1 MSDTSL
7 RRTTRT
13 MAVAGAGLG
22 LTGLILMLSS
32 GGAATSWQDGIEH
45 NALVAVAFGVIVW
58 VVGKAQ
64 PRNRLVVVSAWVSL
78 LTGIYAGV
86 DGITWVLG
94 RLAGYS
100 PTADLAPAD
109 LPTGIAMAKA
119 LTIPASIVGLFVM
132 VTFGILLL
140 FPDGRPPSPRWRYV
154 GWMAITGMAISTWS
168 FALAFWPTVTISY
181 QEIKQ
186 NLFSIGEGGQLI
198 ISRLGLLLMIGATLL
213 SAVSFVVR
221 WRHSEGQVRQQ
232 LKWVGAA
239 SVLLALTFL
248 VAFVLSAS
256 QVWTLAVVFVAAV
269 VFAIA
274 YGAAIVRYRLYDI
287 DLVISRAFVYGT
299 LGVFITAGYV
309 GIVVGL
315 GPAIGGPDNAVLSL
329 LTTAL
334 VAIVFQPLRRWLQR
348 VANRLIYGK
357 RATPYE
363 VLSDLARRVGALD
376 ENLLVEV
383 ARSLVEGTGA
393 ESAGVWVAS
402 GAGIRLAA
410 AWPEGASVDLETATA
425 TAPVSHDGERLGALT
440 LSAPAGQRLD
450 PNDERLLSEVAAGM
464 GLALRNLELTE
475 DLRARVSELRAS
487 RRRIVAVQDETRRR
501 LERDLHDGAQQQLV
515 ALKVKLGLA
524 RSLATADVAP
534 RTSALLDGL
543 SVESDTA
550 IEAMRDFA
558 RGVYPPLLGAEGLT
572 SALTAHARKLPIPVR
587 IEAEGIGRYPR
598 DVEATV
604 YFCVLEALQNVA
616 LHARATRAGI
626 RVREEDGAV
635 SFEVSDDGVGFDH
648 SGTGRGAG
656 LTNMADRL
664 DAVEGTL
671 DVVSVR
677 GQGTT
682 VRGWIPVM
690 ERVAG

>member
-1 MSDTSL
+1 
-7 RRTTRT
+7 
-13 MAVAGAGLG
+13 
-22 LTGLILMLSS
+22 
-32 GGAATSWQDGIEH
+32 
-45 NALVAVAFGVIVW
+45 
-58 VVGKAQ
+58 
-64 PRNRLVVVSAWVSL
+64 
-78 LTGIYAGV
+78 
-86 DGITWVLG
+86 
-94 RLAGYS
+94 
-100 PTADLAPAD
+100 DLAPAD

-154 GWMAITGMAISTWS
+154 GWMALTGMAISTWS

-186 NLFSIGEGGQLI
+186 NLFSIGEGGQLF

-221 WRHSEGQVRQQ
+221 WRHSEGPVRQQ

-239 SVLLALTFL
+239 SVFLALTFL
-248 VAFVLSAS
+248 LAFVLSAS
-256 QVWTLAVVFVAAV
+256 QVWTLAVVFVAGV

-383 ARSLVEGTGA
+383 ARSLVEGTSA

-402 GAGIRLAA
+402 GTGIRLAA

-440 LSAPAGQRLD
+440 LSAPVGQRLD

-475 DLRARVSELRAS
+475 DLRARVAELRAS

-524 RSLATADVAP
+524 RSLATGDIAP

-587 IEAEGIGRYPR
+587 IDAEGIGRYPR

-604 YFCVLEALQNVA
+604 YFCALEALQNVA

-626 RVREEDGAV
+626 RVREEDGAL
-635 SFEVSDDGVGFDH
+635 SFEVSDDGVGFDYAQ
-648 SGTGRGAG
+648 TGRGTG
-656 LTNMADRL
+656 LTNMADRV

-671 DVVSVR
+671 DVVSVP

-682 VRGWIPVM
+682 VRGRIPVM

>member
-1 MSDTSL
+1 
-7 RRTTRT
+7 
-13 MAVAGAGLG
+13 
-22 LTGLILMLSS
+22 
-32 GGAATSWQDGIEH
+32 
-45 NALVAVAFGVIVW
+45 
-58 VVGKAQ
+58 
-64 PRNRLVVVSAWVSL
+64 
-78 LTGIYAGV
+78 
-86 DGITWVLG
+86 
-94 RLAGYS
+94 
-100 PTADLAPAD
+100 
-109 LPTGIAMAKA
+109 
-119 LTIPASIVGLFVM
+119 
-132 VTFGILLL
+132 
-140 FPDGRPPSPRWRYV
+140 
-154 GWMAITGMAISTWS
+154 
-168 FALAFWPTVTISY
+168 
-181 QEIKQ
+181 
-186 NLFSIGEGGQLI
+186 
-198 ISRLGLLLMIGATLL
+198 ATLL

-221 WRHSEGQVRQQ
+221 WRHSEGPVRQQ

-248 VAFVLSAS
+248 LAFVLSAS
-256 QVWTLAVVFVAAV
+256 QVWTLAVVFVAGV

-363 VLSDLARRVGALD
+363 VLSDLARRVGGLD

-393 ESAGVWVAS
+393 DSAGVWVAS
-402 GAGIRLAA
+402 GVGVRLAA
-410 AWPEGASVDLETATA
+410 VWPEGATVEMEKATA
-425 TAPVSHDGERLGALT
+425 TAHVSHDGERLGALT
-440 LSAPAGQRLD
+440 LTAPTGQRLD
-450 PNDERLLSEVAAGM
+450 PTDERLLSEVAAGM

-475 DLRARVSELRAS
+475 DLRSRVTELRAS

-524 RSLATADVAP
+524 RSLATGDVAP

-543 SVESDTA
+543 SVESDSA

-558 RGVYPPLLGAEGLT
+558 RGVYPPLLGAEGLA

-587 IEAEGIGRYPR
+587 VDAEGIGRYPR
-598 DVEATV
+598 EVEATV

-616 LHARATRAGI
+616 LHARANRARI
-626 RVREEDGAV
+626 QVREEGDAV
-635 SFEVSDDGVGFDH
+635 SFEVSDDGVGFD
-648 SGTGRGAG
+648 STGTGHGSG
-656 LTNMADRL
+656 LTNMADRV
-664 DAVEGTL
+664 DAIEGTL
-671 DVVSVR
+671 EIVSAT

-682 VRGWIPVM
+682 VRGRIPVM
-690 ERVAG
+690 ERVGG